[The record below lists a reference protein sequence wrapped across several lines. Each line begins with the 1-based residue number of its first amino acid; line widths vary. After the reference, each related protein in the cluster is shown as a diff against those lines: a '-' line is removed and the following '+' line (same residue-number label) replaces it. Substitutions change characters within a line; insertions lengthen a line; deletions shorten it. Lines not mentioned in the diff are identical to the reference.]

1 MIAAEIAHVLGDVRR
16 EGRGWRCRCPLHG
29 GRSLILRQGDGG
41 RVLVWCFGGCNSH
54 DVLDELRRRR
64 LLDGKT
70 QPRDTITK
78 APPHENDERKIA
90 RAAQATVEAI
100 MVAVRERGLAA
111 LKDAANVERLARC
124 DQAARAQINRRIAR
138 LIEHKGS

>member
-1 MIAAEIAHVLGDVRR
+1 MSAADIAVALGDARR
-16 EGRGWRCRCPLHG
+16 DGRGWRCRCPLHG
-29 GRSLILRQGDGG
+29 GRSLTLRQGDGG

-78 APPHENDERKIA
+78 APPHEDDERKIA

-111 LKDAANVERLARC
+111 LKDAANVERLAP
-124 DQAARAQINRRIAR
+124 
-138 LIEHKGS
+138 L

>member
-1 MIAAEIAHVLGDVRR
+1 MNAAHIAHALGDARR

-29 GRSLILRQGDGG
+29 GRSLTLREGDGG
-41 RVLVWCFGGCNSH
+41 RVLVWCFGGCNCH
-54 DVLDELRRRR
+54 DVLAELRRRR

-78 APPHENDERKIA
+78 APPHEDDERKIA

-124 DQAARAQINRRIAR
+124 DQAARAQINQRIAR